1 MLDVG
6 PVGLEKLNV
15 MSGKRMDVVFVRRP
29 VWIVQAMGWI
39 SAGLQ
44 EGRSNMM
51 SKVYDAEGSSH
62 VSPVDFL
69 DHDMRAGIA
78 NYGD

>member
-29 VWIVQAMGWI
+29 VWIVQAMG
-39 SAGLQ
+39 
-44 EGRSNMM
+44 
-51 SKVYDAEGSSH
+51 
-62 VSPVDFL
+62 
-69 DHDMRAGIA
+69 
-78 NYGD
+78 